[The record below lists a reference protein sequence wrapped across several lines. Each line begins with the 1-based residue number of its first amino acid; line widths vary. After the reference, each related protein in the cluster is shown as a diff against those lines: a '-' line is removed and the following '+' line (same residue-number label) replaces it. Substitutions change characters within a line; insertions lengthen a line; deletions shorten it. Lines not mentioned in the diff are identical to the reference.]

1 MSYLSSGLRY
11 DGSLFTGRTRRPAGS
26 PSVSCRRI
34 RNFCRGQGVRK
45 IVADIAALK
54 CYPNLLRPLADKIER
69 QTDFLYY
76 LCGRYSIAISLV
88 EAETISIVRILD
100 GRSDYV
106 TEVFG
111 SEMGN

>member
-1 MSYLSSGLRY
+1 MTVRYSPAAREDLRVLRRYLVGEF
-11 DGSLFTGRTRRPAGS
+11 GA
-26 PSVSCRRI
+26 SVADKA
-34 RNFCRGQGVRK
+34 VRK

-111 SEMGN
+111 SEMGS